1 MSVAVATLLATCL
14 LPRPLLFKGV
24 MVSKSRARLASLEE
38 VSMCSPGSFSSFLI
52 KLLDLAFPAEELPDE
67 LGPGFPV
74 SPTGE
79 TC

>member
-1 MSVAVATLLATCL
+1 M
-14 LPRPLLFKGV
+14 
-24 MVSKSRARLASLEE
+24 SKSRARLASLEE

-74 SPTGE
+74 SPAGE

>member
-1 MSVAVATLLATCL
+1 MS
-14 LPRPLLFKGV
+14 R
-24 MVSKSRARLASLEE
+24 SRARLASFEE
-38 VSMCSPGSFSSFLI
+38 VSMCSPGSFSSFL